1 MTTEKIN
8 IYDEITNKII
18 TALEDGVNPWARSWK
33 SSSLG
38 PVRNA
43 VSGRPYRGVNSLL
56 LSLTSL
62 VAGHLDPR
70 WLTLKNAN
78 QLGGRV
84 RKGQKG
90 TSIVFWKF
98 ISKEN
103 AGHENGEEHPVDGED
118 NNRKVFPFAR
128 RYTVFNVEQCDGL
141 ELEALELDGL
151 EVLIVDESE
160 MNEKAETIMA
170 LPNLQHGGDRAC
182 YLPSSDK
189 IFMPPRSSFPTL
201 NHYYATGYHEI
212 THWVKHPSRLDRD
225 FNRRFKVA
233 KEAKAMEELVAE
245 IGAAFLGAHTGV
257 PFEEMQHPE
266 YIGSWLQA
274 LKNDNK
280 AIFTAATKAQTS
292 TDFVLDKAGISV
304 QGSNLPEAAE
314 A

>member
-8 IYDEITNKII
+8 IYDEITAKII

-38 PVRNA
+38 PLRNA
-43 VSGRPYRGVNSLL
+43 VSGRPYRGINTLV
-56 LSLTSL
+56 LSLTSM
-62 VAGHLDPR
+62 VAGYLDPR

-90 TSIVFWKF
+90 TPIVFWKF
-98 ISKEN
+98 ISKEE
-103 AGHENGEEHPVDGED
+103 GHEGGEEQPANGEDE
-118 NNRKVFPFAR
+118 NRKVFPFAR

-151 EVLIVDESE
+151 EGFEIDETE
-160 MNEKAETIMA
+160 TNEQAEKILA

-182 YLPSSDK
+182 YLPSADK
-189 IFMPPRSSFPTL
+189 IFMPPRSAFTTL
-201 NHYYATGYHEI
+201 NHYYSTGYHEI
-212 THWVKHPSRLDRD
+212 THWTKHPSRLDRD
-225 FNRRFKVA
+225 FDRRFKVP

-245 IGAAFLGAHTGV
+245 LGAAFLGGHTGV
-257 PFEEMQHPE
+257 PFEDMQHPE
-266 YIGSWLQA
+266 YIGSWLQS

-280 AIFTAATKAQTS
+280 AIFTAAAKAQTA

>member
-18 TALEDGVNPWARSWK
+18 AALEDGMNPWARPWK

-38 PVRNA
+38 PLRNA
-43 VSGRPYRGVNSLL
+43 VFGRPYRGVNTLM

-62 VAGHLDPR
+62 VAGYLDPR

-98 ISKEN
+98 ISKEE
-103 AGHENGEEHPVDGED
+103 GHEGGEEPVDGGDE
-118 NNRKVFPFAR
+118 NRKVFPFAR

-151 EVLIVDESE
+151 EDFEIDESE
-160 MNEKAETIMA
+160 VNEPAERIMA
-170 LPNLQHGGDRAC
+170 LPTLQQGGDKAC
-182 YLPSSDK
+182 YLPTADK
-189 IFMPPRSSFPTL
+189 IFMPPRPSFPTL
-201 NHYYATGYHEI
+201 NHYFAIGYHEI
-212 THWVKHPSRLDRD
+212 CHWTKHPSRLDRD

-233 KEAKAMEELVAE
+233 REAKAMEELVAE

-257 PFEEMQHPE
+257 PFEDMQHPE

-280 AIFTAATKAQTS
+280 VIFTAAAKAQAAA
-292 TDFVLDKAGISV
+292 DFVLVKAGISI